1 MAGGD
6 VVVIAG
12 GIVEHDPFFIHRV
25 RHDIGVGQQKGVNG
39 LAEAGI
45 LDANAGLGDI
55 SRRVSR

>member
-1 MAGGD
+1 VAGGD

-12 GIVEHDPFFIHRV
+12 SIVEHDPFFIHRV
-25 RHDIGVGQQKGVNG
+25 RHDIGVRQQEGVNR

-45 LDANAGLGDI
+45 LDADRVVDDI